1 MRVAVRF
8 FAMFRERA
16 GVAHTEVELPD
27 GASPAQ
33 LLERLRTQFPSLP
46 SDAPVLIAV
55 NSEYASEEAVLQ
67 DGDEVAFIPPVSGG
81 ER

>member
-16 GVAHTEVELPD
+16 GVSHTWRWSCRTALRPR
-27 GASPAQ
+27 SCSQ
-33 LLERLRTQFPSLP
+33 HLLSQYPSLP
-46 SDAPVLIAV
+46 SESPVLMAV
-55 NSEYASEEAVLQ
+55 NSEYVSEEAVLQ

-81 ER
+81 

>member
-33 LLERLRTQFPSLP
+33 LLEHLRSQFPLLP
-46 SDAPVLIAV
+46 SESPVLIAV

-81 ER
+81 